1 MINPAA
7 PQFTLVKML
16 HEVYRFGAQIQDV
29 CGEVFLI
36 LRSLHLQSASL
47 PKVFELP

>member
-16 HEVYRFGAQIQDV
+16 HEVYPFGRQIQDV
-29 CGEVFLI
+29 YGEV
-36 LRSLHLQSASL
+36 SL
-47 PKVFELP
+47 V